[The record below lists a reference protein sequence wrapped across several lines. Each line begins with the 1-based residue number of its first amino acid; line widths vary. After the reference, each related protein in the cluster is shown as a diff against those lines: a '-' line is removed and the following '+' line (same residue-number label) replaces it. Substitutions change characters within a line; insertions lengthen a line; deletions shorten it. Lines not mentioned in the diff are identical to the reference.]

1 MKLKGLER
9 LTYPES
15 QVKPRFY
22 TDDQKDLPYNLQ
34 LNEHMPPM
42 ETAREAD
49 PMTATMESMSRAP
62 SSRMDPQSANM
73 IANAVAAGLPALSA
87 TLAGSS
93 PSIQNRQFQ
102 NMDAYAKAR
111 GAALIPNKNNLTT
124 LENDQGEPYY
134 ELFDNALGMKPY
146 ISKRGLGGG
155 IASDRQFQPVT
166 LKNIDTGEITGAIQ
180 TGSGYWNEDKTDRY
194 DMTKW
199 LPFKT
204 EDLLREK
211 TVTGGSTISARDKYT
226 GKVKPVSAK
235 SGLGDIYGGVPKEQA
250 QAGIKA
256 GEKAKASSQKALEA
270 AVGAERA
277 ADILRRPNLSPEL
290 AAQGIFAIIK
300 ANNGER
306 LSDSDYAQA
315 RGTEFKSYLRT
326 AEEWASGRIAG
337 NIPPRVL
344 RAYAEA
350 AALMSQS
357 KRAEVEAIKESYV
370 PKGMLPKQGQRE
382 VEEQAG
388 IKKKAP
394 IKDDWK
400 NKYKGFK

>member
-1 MKLKGLER
+1 MNQKQL
-9 LTYPES
+9 
-15 QVKPRFY
+15 KPRFY
-22 TDDQKDLPYNLQ
+22 TDEQKDLPYNL
-34 LNEHMPPM
+34 LDDHMPAM
-42 ETAREAD
+42 EEAPREMD
-49 PMTATMESMSRAP
+49 PMTSVMSSMDRSP
-62 SSRMDPQSANM
+62 SSIDPRSAGL
-73 IANAVAAGLPALSA
+73 IADAVAAGLPALSA
-87 TLAGSS
+87 TLSGAA
-93 PSIQNRQFQ
+93 PSIQNRQFGR
-102 NMDAYAKAR
+102 MDQYAKTR
-111 GAALIPNKNNLTT
+111 GDALVPSKNNLAT

-134 ELFDNALGMKPY
+134 ELFDNSLGMKPY
-146 ISKRGLGGG
+146 IAKKSIGGAAG
-155 IASDRQFQPVT
+155 AGRDRQFQPIT
-166 LKNIDTGEITGAIQ
+166 LKNIETGEIVGAIQ
-180 TGSGYWNEDKTDRY
+180 SASGYFNQDKSEQY
-194 DMTKW
+194 DMRKW
-199 LPFKT
+199 LPFKN
-204 EDLLREK
+204 EDLLKER
-211 TVTGGSTISARDKYT
+211 TVTGGSTIKARDKYT
-226 GKVKPVSAK
+226 GKVKPVSSQA
-235 SGLGDIYGGVPKEQA
+235 GLGDYYGSVPKEQA

-326 AEEWASGRIAG
+326 AEEWANGRIAG

-344 RAYAEA
+344 QAYAEA
-350 AALMSQS
+350 ATLMSQS

-388 IKKKAP
+388 IKKDSATK
-394 IKDDWK
+394 KDWK
-400 NKYKGFK
+400 SKYKGFK

>member
-9 LTYPES
+9 LVYPET

-22 TDDQKDLPYNLQ
+22 TDEQKDLPYNL
-34 LNEHMPPM
+34 LDDHMPAM
-42 ETAREAD
+42 AEEREID
-49 PMTATMESMSRAP
+49 PMTSVMSSMERSP
-62 SSRMDPQSANM
+62 SSIDPRSAGL
-73 IANAVAAGLPALSA
+73 IADAVAAGLPALSA
-87 TLAGSS
+87 ALSGAS
-93 PSIQNRQFQ
+93 PSIQNRQFGR
-102 NMDAYAKAR
+102 MDQYAKTR
-111 GAALIPNKNNLTT
+111 GDALVPSKNNLAT

-134 ELFDNALGMKPY
+134 ELFDNSLGMKPY
-146 ISKRGLGGG
+146 IPKRGIGGG
-155 IASDRQFQPVT
+155 AGAGRDRQFQPIT
-166 LKNIDTGEITGAIQ
+166 LKNIKTGEIAGAKQ
-180 TGSGYWNEDKTDRY
+180 TAQGYFSQDDEQY
-194 DMTKW
+194 DMREW
-199 LPFKT
+199 LPFKK
-204 EDLLREK
+204 EELIKEK
-211 TVTGGSTISARDKYT
+211 TVQGGSKVKARDVYD
-226 GKVKPVSAK
+226 GKLKPVSSQ
-235 SGLGDIYGGVPKEQA
+235 SGLGDFYGGVPKEQA

-326 AEEWASGRIAG
+326 AEEWANGRIAG

-344 RAYAEA
+344 QAYAEA
-350 AALMSQS
+350 ATLMSQS

-388 IKKKAP
+388 ISNKVEKKP
-394 IKDDWK
+394 DWK
-400 NKYKGFK
+400 SKYKGFK